1 MVMTDPIADMITR
14 IRNAQ
19 RALKKTCDIPFSN
32 FKWAI
37 ASVLRQEGYIFG
49 FDNRLVEKKKVIR
62 VYLKYI
68 DEKTP
73 IMESIKR
80 MSSPGRR
87 LYVTEDKIPR
97 VHNGLGIAVLSTS
110 KGVMSDKK
118 AREKKVGGELLFT
131 IF

>member
-19 RALKKTCDIPFSN
+19 RALKKTCDIPHSK

-49 FDNRLVEKKKVIR
+49 FDSRLLDEKKMIR

-68 DEKTP
+68 DDKTP
-73 IMESIKR
+73 IIEKIRREST
-80 MSSPGRR
+80 PGRR
-87 LYVTEDKIPR
+87 LYLTHKDIPR
-97 VHNGLGIAVLSTS
+97 VRGGLGVAVLSTS
-110 KGVMSDKK
+110 KGIMSGQK
-118 AREKKVGGELLFT
+118 AREKRIGGEFLFSVY
-131 IF
+131 

>member
-19 RALKKTCDIPFSN
+19 RSLKKTCDIPHSN

-49 FDNRLVEKKKVIR
+49 FDSRLLDKKKVIR

-68 DEKTP
+68 DEKNP
-73 IMESIKR
+73 IIENIKR
-80 MSSPGRR
+80 MSTPGRR
-87 LYVTEDKIPR
+87 YYVTMSKIPR
-97 VHNGLGIAVLSTS
+97 VHNGMGIAVLATS

-118 AREKKVGGELLFT
+118 AREKGVGGELLFT
-131 IF
+131 VY

>member
-19 RALKKTCDIPFSN
+19 KALKKTCDIPHSK

-37 ASVLRQEGYIFG
+37 ASVLRQEGYILG
-49 FDNRLVEKKKVIR
+49 FDSRLVNNRKMIR

-73 IMESIKR
+73 IIEKIKR
-80 MSSPGRR
+80 ESKPGCR
-87 LYVTEDKIPR
+87 LYLTRDEIPKIR
-97 VHNGLGIAVLSTS
+97 GGLGIAVLSTS
-110 KGVMSDKK
+110 KGVMSGLK
-118 AREKKVGGELLFT
+118 AREKGIGGEWLFT
-131 IF
+131 VY